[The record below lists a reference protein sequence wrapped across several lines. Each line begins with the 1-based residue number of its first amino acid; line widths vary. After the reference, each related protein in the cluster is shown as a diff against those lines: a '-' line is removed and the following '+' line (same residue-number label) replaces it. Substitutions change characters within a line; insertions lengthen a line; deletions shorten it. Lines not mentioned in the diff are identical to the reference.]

1 MIDTLTRLETISLE
15 ELNRIAEL
23 QKRVDCKYLV
33 PAEEAVQFP
42 RYLPQGSQVLEI
54 EGGTTSE
61 YYSIYFDTPDW
72 TLYSLAASKRRRRV
86 KVRTRAYLDSGIGF
100 LEIKTKGTRGM
111 TEKVRIPHPFNSLWE
126 LSDADLDFIRVSL
139 ISQGIDPAIAENLE
153 PVTATGYDRSTYVV
167 PEFKGEKA
175 ARVTVD
181 TNLYWE
187 SLDAGRYRYPG
198 AKSLIEC
205 PALAIVETKTERQSS
220 RINRSLWHAG
230 MRQSSISKY
239 CVGTAALNPFLPSN
253 KWHRSLMAITGS
265 VTD

>member
-15 ELNRIAEL
+15 ELNQVAEL

-33 PAEEAVQFP
+33 HAEEAYEFP
-42 RYLPQGSQVLEI
+42 NRLPAGSRVLEI
-54 EGGTTSE
+54 DGETTSA
-61 YYSIYFDTPDW
+61 YYSIYFDTPQW

-111 TEKVRIPHPFNSLWE
+111 TEKIRIPHPLDRLAE
-126 LSDADLDFIRVSL
+126 LSAADLDFIRVSL
-139 ISQGIDPAIAENLE
+139 ISQGIDPGIADRLE

-167 PEFKGEKA
+167 PESPEQHP

-181 TNLYWE
+181 TNIYWD
-187 SLDAGRYRYPG
+187 SLVVGGSFHPG
-198 AKSLIEC
+198 AGSLVEC
-205 PALAIVETKTERQSS
+205 PSLAIIETKTERHSS
-220 RINRSLWHAG
+220 RINRALWRAG

-239 CVGTAALNPFLPSN
+239 CAGTALLNPQLPSN
-253 KWHRSLMAITGS
+253 KWHQSLIAIKS
-265 VTD
+265 AAQD